1 MVTKSEDIFGLE
13 YTNSKN
19 SLKIEA
25 LSKSEYAVLSF
36 KCMTSGGSQ
45 ILLHARCI
53 CYYYCR
59 RVSDFITCSMYLLL
73 LLQAKFSTSHVRI
86 WQQSL
91 SSGIFYLFKIFS
103 CL

>member
-13 YTNSKN
+13 YTDSKN

-36 KCMTSGGSQ
+36 KCMTSE
-45 ILLHARCI
+45 
-53 CYYYCR
+53 
-59 RVSDFITCSMYLLL
+59 RVSDFITCLMYLLL
-73 LLQAKFSTSHVRI
+73 LLQAKFSTSHLTI
-86 WQQSL
+86 WKPSL
-91 SSGIFYLFKIFS
+91 SSGIFCLFEIFS